1 MKPQATLKEL
11 LSTRKNSNIQGSKR
25 SCPTALHAGFFGN
38 SKFSI
43 FNFQF
48 SIPFLRLLATHYPL
62 FTLRLLLLVAA
73 LSAMTFSCLPA
84 QEATNSLLAQPGFL
98 KSEFIYETAP
108 FPSCHAST
116 LVETM
121 GHIVAAWFGGK
132 GEGNSD
138 VGIWLSH
145 LESSRWSAPVEVA
158 NGIQHKA
165 KRYPCWN
172 PALFQPRNGPLLLF
186 YKVGPT
192 PSKWWGMLMTSI
204 DGGKTWSQPCRLP
217 EDVLGPIKDK
227 PIQLPNGD
235 LLCGS
240 STEHDGWKVHMEWT
254 RDLGRTWELSAPLG
268 DVSQFG
274 VIQPTILIHP
284 DDTLQVLC
292 RSRQARIVES
302 WSHDNGKTWNPM
314 SATPLPNPN
323 SGIDAVTLRNGSHLL
338 VYNHTTRSRSP
349 LNIAVSRDGKI
360 WQAALVLENQPGEY
374 SYPAVIQTADGLVH
388 STYTW
393 HRKRIRH
400 VVIDP
405 AQLALKDFAGADW
418 PK

>member
-1 MKPQATLKEL
+1 MKSLTFNKPLGQT
-11 LSTRKNSNIQGSKR
+11 ST
-25 SCPTALHAGFFGN
+25 
-38 SKFSI
+38 KFNQR
-43 FNFQF
+43 FVA
-48 SIPFLRLLATHYPL
+48 PGLRLSRAAFIHAA
-62 FTLRLLLLVAA
+62 LLLTTSLIMRTHALAA
-73 LSAMTFSCLPA
+73 EES
-84 QEATNSLLAQPGFL
+84 TNSLLTQAGFL
-98 KSEFIYETAP
+98 KSEFIYDKAP

-116 LVETM
+116 LAETS
-121 GHIVAAWFGGK
+121 GHIVAAWFGGQD
-132 GEGNSD
+132 EGRPD
-138 VGIWLSH
+138 VGIWLSR
-145 LESSRWSAPVEVA
+145 LEAGKWSAPVEVA

-172 PALFQPRNGPLLLF
+172 PALFQPRSGPLLLF
-186 YKVGPT
+186 YKAGPN
-192 PSKWWGMLMTSI
+192 PMQWWGMLMTST
-204 DGGKTWSQPCRLP
+204 DGGKTWSHPCRLP

-240 STEHDGWKVHMEWT
+240 STEHAGWKVHLERT
-254 RDLGRTWELSAPLG
+254 PDLGRTWELTAPLG
-268 DVSQFG
+268 DSAQFG

-284 DDTLQVLC
+284 NDTLQVLC

-302 WSHDNGKTWNPM
+302 WSTDSGKTWSPM
-314 SATPLPNPN
+314 SATALPNPN

-338 VYNHTTRSRSP
+338 VYNHTPSRRSP
-349 LNIAVSRDGKI
+349 LNVAVSPDGKG

-405 AQLALKDFAGADW
+405 ARLALKDFAGADW

>member
-1 MKPQATLKEL
+1 MNKGRQHFRL
-11 LSTRKNSNIQGSKR
+11 
-25 SCPTALHAGFFGN
+25 
-38 SKFSI
+38 SI
-43 FNFQF
+43 FWNLFRISGFRRAVARSQRVGF
-48 SIPFLRLLATHYPL
+48 RISGFAGLRS
-62 FTLRLLLLVAA
+62 LRCN
-73 LSAMTFSCLPA
+73 CLPSFRFLIPSLSLA
-84 QEATNSLLAQPGFL
+84 AAILGVNIERLPGQEPTNALLAQPGFL
-98 KSEFIYETAP
+98 KSEFIFESAP

-116 LVETM
+116 LVETS

-132 GEGNSD
+132 GEGRPD

-145 LESSRWSAPVEVA
+145 LESGQWSPPVEVA
-158 NGIQHKA
+158 NGVQHNA

-186 YKVGPT
+186 YKVGPN
-192 PSKWWGMLMTSI
+192 PSEWWGLLMTST
-204 DGGKTWSQPCRLP
+204 DGGQTWSQPCRLP

-240 STEHDGWKVHMEWT
+240 STEHAGWKVHLE
-254 RDLGRTWELSAPLG
+254 RSPDLGRTWELSAPLG
-268 DVSQFG
+268 DSAQFG
-274 VIQPTILIHP
+274 VIQPTILIHAN
-284 DDTLQVLC
+284 DTLQVLC

-302 WSHDNGKTWNPM
+302 WSHDSGKTWSPM

-338 VYNHTTRSRSP
+338 VYNHTTSSRSP
-349 LNIAVSRDGKI
+349 LNIAVTRDGKS
-360 WQAALVLENQPGEY
+360 WQAALILESQPGEY

-393 HRKRIRH
+393 RRKRIRH
-400 VVIDP
+400 VMIDP
-405 AQLALKDFAGADW
+405 AQLAPKDFAGSDW